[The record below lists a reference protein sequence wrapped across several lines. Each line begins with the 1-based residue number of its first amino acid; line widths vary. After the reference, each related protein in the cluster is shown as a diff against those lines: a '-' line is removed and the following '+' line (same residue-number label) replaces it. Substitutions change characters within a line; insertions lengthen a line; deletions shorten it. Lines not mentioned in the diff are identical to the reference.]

1 MLHRLTG
8 WGGRSGRKGRIGAG
22 KVDGCPGIRA
32 VTNRTVR
39 QTSRRNADRQW
50 RKALVKQ
57 SPSVVNSG
65 QHCKA
70 AVPSCN
76 DVRCGMRWQH
86 DAVAVKNE
94 PLSGRSAGPSTGS
107 VRPGRQRPAVG
118 TQLESLPGSSRPRG
132 RASQPPVRRLTRVA
146 VDAGLVRRTVQR
158 ARPILRREVV
168 PDRDPRM
175 VPAVLPVRARR
186 RLLAGARRVLGRRPG
201 DPHGRLDRSARRAR
215 RERATA
221 RRAPAPGRVQR
232 KHQRG
237 RWFRRRTSTKGRLR
251 ARRSRKLDGIGG
263 FRDYRQNRS
272 TRSDQFLRCTKKK
285 KKKENSMIK
294 ILIWRSLRDSIIL
307 KHLLVVVKIKSRY
320 IAKHLELMFATS

>member
-1 MLHRLTG
+1 MRG
-8 WGGRSGRKGRIGAG
+8 EGRSGWKGRMGVG

-50 RKALVKQ
+50 RRALVER
-57 SPSVVNSG
+57 SSSVVNSG
-65 QHCKA
+65 QHGEA

-76 DVRCGMRWQH
+76 DVRCGMRWRH

-94 PLSGRSAGPSTGS
+94 PLSGRSAGPPTGN

-118 TQLESLPGSSRPRG
+118 KQLESLPGSSRPRG
-132 RASQPPVRRLTRVA
+132 RAGPPPVRRHARVA

-158 ARPILRREVV
+158 ARSILQREVV
-168 PDRDPRM
+168 PDRGSRM

-215 RERATA
+215 RERATD
-221 RRAPAPGRVQR
+221 RRAPASGRVQR
-232 KHQRG
+232 EHQRG

-251 ARRSRKLDGIGG
+251 ARRFRKSDGIGG

-285 KKKENSMIK
+285 KRKKENSMIK
-294 ILIWRSLRDSIIL
+294 LLIWRSLWDSP
-307 KHLLVVVKIKSRY
+307 Y
-320 IAKHLELMFATS
+320 